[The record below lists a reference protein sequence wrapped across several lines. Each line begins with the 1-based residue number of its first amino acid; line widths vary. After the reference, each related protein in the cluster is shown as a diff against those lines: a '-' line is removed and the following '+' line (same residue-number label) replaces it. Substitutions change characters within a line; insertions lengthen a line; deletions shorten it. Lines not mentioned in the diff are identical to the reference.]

1 MNSFRPA
8 GMSEAFSL
16 GKSSSSEHFF
26 IITRAYYVKLGRV
39 KYEEKMET
47 QEKEEQRKTK
57 KNMKK
62 KR

>member
-8 GMSEAFSL
+8 NMSEAFSV
-16 GKSSSSEHFF
+16 GKSSFSEHFF
-26 IITRAYYVKLGRV
+26 IITRACYVKLDLV
-39 KYEEKMET
+39 KYEAKDKAGKRGTKEK
-47 QEKEEQRKTK
+47 K